1 MKVKDIIKG
10 INTSVGSFDVT
21 IGRTIDFTVYMY
33 GKNKIALMRL
43 PEKVEKDI
51 LNMEVTSYKF
61 EKNSFPELVIAIDEI
76 DKKGIYL

>member
-10 INTSVGSFDVT
+10 ANTSAGSFDVR
-21 IGRTIDFTVYMY
+21 IERVIEFTVYMY
-33 GKNKIALMRL
+33 GKNKIVLMKL

-51 LNMEVTSYKF
+51 LNMNVASYKF
-61 EKNSFPELVIAIDEI
+61 EKSSFPELIITIDDV

>member
-10 INTSVGSFDVT
+10 TTTSAGSFDVR
-21 IGRTIDFTVYMY
+21 IGRVIDFTVYLY
-33 GKNKIALMRL
+33 GKNKIVLMRL

-61 EKNSFPELVIAIDEI
+61 EKNSFPELIITIDNA